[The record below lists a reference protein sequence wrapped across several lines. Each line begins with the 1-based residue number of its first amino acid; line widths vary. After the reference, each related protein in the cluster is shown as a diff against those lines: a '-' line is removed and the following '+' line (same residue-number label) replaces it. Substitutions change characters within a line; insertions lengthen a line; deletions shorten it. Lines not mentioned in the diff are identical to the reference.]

1 LGTARIA
8 RAAASSSVRARPSV
22 FAARKPSVR
31 PRDNLRFHARIAVR
45 IL

>member
-1 LGTARIA
+1 MVGLRSIESLLAF
-8 RAAASSSVRARPSV
+8 ARPSV